1 MSKTSASVPTG
12 WSALRRAGWAA
23 AISVGV
29 LGTSFVATPLAAA
42 QDAPEQE
49 RLRPPTPARE
59 EKAPT
64 ILMMLMSAVL
74 IAAVVGASV
83 IPSKR
88 GHQD

>member
-1 MSKTSASVPTG
+1 MGGLSRLGMVASI
-12 WSALRRAGWAA
+12 A
-23 AISVGV
+23 VGV
-29 LGTSFVATPLAAA
+29 LGTSFIASPAAMA
-42 QDAPEQE
+42 QDGDNTQE

-64 ILMMLMSAVL
+64 ISMMLLSAVL